1 MVYDKQTLYKWHVN
15 RFVTPNEKTSDE
27 DKKPVGDFHFSMAN
41 GFLSIVAWIA
51 YTIKIWTKRLKSDNM
66 WN

>member
-1 MVYDKQTLYKWHVN
+1 MVYNKQTLYKWHVN

-41 GFLSIVAWIA
+41 GFLLIVVWIVC
-51 YTIKIWTKRLKSDNM
+51 TIKT
-66 WN
+66 